1 MKKKKVIILGSTGS
15 IGDYTFDILKKD
27 KKNFSIELLS
37 TNKNITK
44 LIKQAK
50 EFNVKK
56 LIIADYKKYVIAK
69 NKYKNLNIRFY
80 NSFNILDELF
90 DKREIFYTMISIIG
104 IDGLNPSI
112 KMIKYSQNI
121 AIVNKESLVCGWSLI
136 KKQLKKYK
144 TNFIPI
150 DSEHFSIFS
159 LLNNKTNIEK
169 IFITASGGPFLNYPR
184 SRLQQVKL
192 NDALNHPNWKMGKKI
207 SIDSATMMNKVFE
220 VIEAKNI
227 FNLDYKKISILIHP
241 KSYFHAIVKFDN
253 GMTKIAMHEPS
264 MKIPIH
270 NSIYRDTNKKIKSK
284 PLNIQVLN
292 NPELKINIKNKFPL
306 TNLLNILPKKTSLY
320 EAALISIN
328 DYFVD
333 KFLSK
338 KINFKELNEYI
349 YKYSLNKNFMK
360 YRNLQPKNI
369 KEIYKIRDSVC
380 LKLDTLGI

>member
-69 NKYKNLNIRFY
+69 NKYKNLNIKFY

-104 IDGLNPSI
+104 IDGLYPSI

-184 SRLQQVKL
+184 SILQQVKL

-253 GMTKIAMHEPS
+253 GMTKIAVHEPS

-270 NSIYRDTNKKIKSK
+270 NSIYCDTNKKIKSK

-292 NPELKINIKNKFPL
+292 NPELKIDIKNKFPL

-380 LKLDTLGI
+380 LKLDALSI

>member
-1 MKKKKVIILGSTGS
+1 M
-15 IGDYTFDILKKD
+15 
-27 KKNFSIELLS
+27 
-37 TNKNITK
+37 
-44 LIKQAK
+44 
-50 EFNVKK
+50 
-56 LIIADYKKYVIAK
+56 IIADYKKYVIAK

-192 NDALNHPNWKMGKKI
+192 NDALNHPNWKMGK
-207 SIDSATMMNKVFE
+207 NQ
-220 VIEAKNI
+220 
-227 FNLDYKKISILIHP
+227 LI
-241 KSYFHAIVKFDN
+241 
-253 GMTKIAMHEPS
+253 
-264 MKIPIH
+264 
-270 NSIYRDTNKKIKSK
+270 
-284 PLNIQVLN
+284 PLL
-292 NPELKINIKNKFPL
+292 
-306 TNLLNILPKKTSLY
+306 
-320 EAALISIN
+320 
-328 DYFVD
+328 
-333 KFLSK
+333 
-338 KINFKELNEYI
+338 
-349 YKYSLNKNFMK
+349 
-360 YRNLQPKNI
+360 
-369 KEIYKIRDSVC
+369 
-380 LKLDTLGI
+380 

>member
-69 NKYKNLNIRFY
+69 NKYKNLNIKFY

-104 IDGLNPSI
+104 IDGLYPSI
-112 KMIKYSQNI
+112 KMIRYSQNI

-270 NSIYRDTNKKIKSK
+270 NSIYCDTNKKIKSK

-292 NPELKINIKNKFPL
+292 NPELKIDIKNKFPL